1 MTLAEND
8 GESYQQGRE
17 SRSIQGIN
25 SCPTLTRLS
34 WLTKQEKWTKLFSKI
49 MAPFKAIVSFII
61 FAEGKQNMED
71 QVFAFHIGIHRGN
84 SYKPLSVYVKVHF
97 FELLYKHEV
106 HLESLYP
113 APVFRTYIPKHSSHC
128 SCIRLLLVRLWASKC
143 QFSSNTIAQ
152 TPDFMTWKSGH
163 THL

>member
-49 MAPFKAIVSFII
+49 MALFKAIVSFII

-84 SYKPLSVYVKVHF
+84 LSQ
-97 FELLYKHEV
+97 
-106 HLESLYP
+106 S
-113 APVFRTYIPKHSSHC
+113 
-128 SCIRLLLVRLWASKC
+128 
-143 QFSSNTIAQ
+143 
-152 TPDFMTWKSGH
+152 M
-163 THL
+163 